1 LAFGC
6 TGRKS
11 GSGDAGR
18 KSRSGDT
25 GRKSRSGDAGSGDA
39 GRGDAGSGDAG
50 KRGEMTEEQLV
61 LVERHPEQRTAL
73 LRINRPKQ
81 LNALNAEVMDQLCD
95 AMEGLDRDDGVR
107 VMVVT
112 GNERAFAAGADI
124 GEMAGASPIDMLKGN
139 RIGQWDRV
147 RRITKPVIAA
157 VNGWC
162 LGGGCELAMTLDL
175 IVAGESAK
183 FGQPEIGIGVIPGA
197 GGTQR
202 LTRAIG
208 KAKAMRMI
216 LTGEPITAREAEA
229 AGLVAQVTADELCV
243 EDALALAA
251 KIAAKSPLALRLAKE
266 SVNAAF
272 EMSLTDAL
280 AHERRL
286 FYLLFASEDQKEGMA
301 AFLEKRTPDFTGR

>member
-1 LAFGC
+1 
-6 TGRKS
+6 
-11 GSGDAGR
+11 
-18 KSRSGDT
+18 
-25 GRKSRSGDAGSGDA
+25 
-39 GRGDAGSGDAG
+39 
-50 KRGEMTEEQLV
+50 MTDEQLV
-61 LVERHPEQRTAL
+61 LIERHDQERTAL
-73 LRINRPKQ
+73 VRINRPKQ
-81 LNALNAEVMDQLCD
+81 LNALNGPTMDALCD
-95 AMEGLDRDDGVR
+95 ALEALDRDDGIR
-107 VMVVT
+107 AMVVT

-124 GEMAGASPIDMLKGN
+124 GEMANATPIEMLKTN

-175 IVAGESAK
+175 IVAGEGAK
-183 FGQPEIGIGVIPGA
+183 FGQPEIGIGIIPGA

-208 KAKAMRMI
+208 KSKAMKMI
-216 LTGEPITAREAEA
+216 LTGEPITAREAYD
-229 AGLVAQVTADELCV
+229 AGLVAQLATDELTV

-251 KIAAKSPLALRLAKE
+251 KIATKSPLALRLAKE

>member
-1 LAFGC
+1 
-6 TGRKS
+6 
-11 GSGDAGR
+11 
-18 KSRSGDT
+18 
-25 GRKSRSGDAGSGDA
+25 
-39 GRGDAGSGDAG
+39 
-50 KRGEMTEEQLV
+50 MTDEQLV
-61 LVERHPEQRTAL
+61 LIERHDQERTAL
-73 LRINRPKQ
+73 VRINRPKQ
-81 LNALNAEVMDQLCD
+81 LNALNGPTMDALCD
-95 AMEGLDRDDGVR
+95 ALEALDRDDGIR
-107 VMVVT
+107 AMVVT

-124 GEMAGASPIDMLKGN
+124 GEMANATPIEMLKTN

-175 IVAGESAK
+175 IVAGEGAK
-183 FGQPEIGIGVIPGA
+183 FGQPEIGIGIIPGA

-208 KAKAMRMI
+208 KSKAMRMI
-216 LTGEPITAREAEA
+216 LTGEPITAREAFD
-229 AGLVAQVTADELCV
+229 AGLVAQLATDELCV

-251 KIAAKSPLALRLAKE
+251 KIATKSPLALRLAKE
-266 SVNAAF
+266 SVTAAY